1 MPTPFN
7 ITKEDVASAKAG
19 QPGWYLLHIK
29 EMTSGPGSNDPQS
42 TTYTFN
48 MVIKDGPDKTVFG
61 ATVKHYL
68 SEKTPPAF
76 SIPFIEA
83 VTAKKFPESGAAPD
97 LEKFAG
103 RDVKAHLTWDT
114 KFKSWKADDFMPA
127 VGKVEP

>member
-7 ITKEDVASAKAG
+7 FSKEDVASAKAG
-19 QPGWYLLHIK
+19 QPGWYLLNIA
-29 EMTSGPGSNDPQS
+29 ELSSGPGSNDPS
-42 TTYTFN
+42 ATTHTFV
-48 MVIKDGPDKTVFG
+48 MVIKSGPDNSVIG
-61 ATVKHYL
+61 AKVKHYL

-83 VTAKKFPESGAAPD
+83 VSGKKISEGGAAPD
-97 LEKFAG
+97 LEKMVG

-127 VGKVEP
+127 TGRVE